1 MGGSGVLKLAI
12 VTPAKWYRF
21 WWCEVI
27 EQLVTQRDHHECP
40 RYRFP
45 RPVVAADPAAR
56 GSPPEDRL
64 GQPDA
69 DVATSITSLRLNIQR
84 NLA

>member
-1 MGGSGVLKLAI
+1 MSKLAV

-21 WWCEVI
+21 WWCDVI
-27 EQLVTQRDHHECP
+27 EQLVTQRDHHECLP
-40 RYRFP
+40 RFRV
-45 RPVVAADPAAR
+45 PVVAADPAAR

-69 DVATSITSLRLNIQR
+69 DVATSIARLRLSIQR